1 MIAFQCEWLT
11 LLLENKNQ
19 LFSRMT
25 LSHVTRSDVNFKPFE
40 NNMNERKKI
49 IGINIEYYR
58 KGPEN
63 LSIARAFIWH
73 LY

>member
-1 MIAFQCEWLT
+1 MKE
-11 LLLENKNQ
+11 
-19 LFSRMT
+19 
-25 LSHVTRSDVNFKPFE
+25 
-40 NNMNERKKI
+40 KKI

-73 LY
+73 LYKGILFGVTRKSIVEKT